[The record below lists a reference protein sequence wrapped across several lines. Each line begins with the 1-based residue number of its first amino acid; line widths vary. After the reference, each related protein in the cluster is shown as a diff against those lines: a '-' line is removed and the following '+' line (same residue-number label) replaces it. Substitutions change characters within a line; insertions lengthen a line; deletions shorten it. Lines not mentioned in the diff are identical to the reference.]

1 MNFLDD
7 LAEIC
12 GTEPEKPILRVVE
25 QSPPPPPSASPA
37 MKEWERCK
45 PWIEAALEGT
55 PYDLAFIEGMLNRP
69 HAPAQ
74 FFPGK
79 ECAMV
84 TEVQQQGTDRV
95 LFVWAAGGKMDE
107 LLAMAP
113 GIEAVGRLMGCNAAM
128 AEGRSGWSR
137 ILKNHGYEVASI
149 VMRKA
154 L

>member
-1 MNFLDD
+1 MNFLED

-12 GTEPEKPILRVVE
+12 GDGEKPVLRVVE
-25 QSPPPPPSASPA
+25 QSPPPPPQASPA

-55 PYDLAFIEGMLNRP
+55 PYDVAFIEGMLQRP
-69 HAPAQ
+69 VNPAQ

-79 ECAMV
+79 DCAMV

-95 LFVWAAGGKMDE
+95 LFVWAAGGKMEE

-149 VMRKA
+149 VMRKV